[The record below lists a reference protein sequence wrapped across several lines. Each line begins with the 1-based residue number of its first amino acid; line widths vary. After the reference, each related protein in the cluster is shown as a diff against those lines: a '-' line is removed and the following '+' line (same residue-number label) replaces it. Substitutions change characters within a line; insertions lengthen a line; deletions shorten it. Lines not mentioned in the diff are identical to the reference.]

1 MATISGASPR
11 RDPQSGAMSPET
23 PYDRPGFL
31 NSALRNPEWIS
42 RNIFPP
48 TRAIVTG
55 GGRLLASVL
64 GFDSSSSSSSSEC
77 SSCPDDSHDNND
89 DQEVSSQGVHAIED
103 VSVPPFILYVML
115 QKELLISLL
124 KLYAVML
131 REPRSFAGKHKPKH
145 LIEQLLMHETFSTQ
159 ECDKLTD
166 IIKSRVVDSPSIC
179 GLGLGRL
186 DETPE
191 RTCANVEIHGFHNKA
206 VLEAATKL
214 LEDKKSGPNY
224 NSEVPHGTS
233 ALNSVTLKHGVEG
246 EVRSP
251 VDMAKSYMQTC
262 PPWASPSKN
271 NTDFRFPS
279 VAMPLFKEDPPY
291 SIGGNF
297 LYSSKRKRNSP
308 ATGLWNIQDEI
319 RKVRYKANEEMLR
332 NLSSSKNGWSSFPSE
347 HKRVP
352 DSIAANNL
360 GSAKEDK
367 SQGSKRPVDA
377 SVDLAAKS
385 ASHLTKDAFHVDALP
400 RPASLGCQQNLVMQ
414 TTQSIKM
421 EKDETVD
428 VGQRLQPTLYIK
440 TEAHSDDDLDGN
452 HRKESNG
459 SIQPF
464 SRTNEGIAQNSQV
477 EDKNYWTLNEVAVIG
492 SPNGFPSRSNM
503 SSEADKEQ
511 NHRPIISKEDE
522 AVASGVAPEEKRE
535 LLYEASTVNETDAA
549 ASVSQ
554 HSWSMQHE
562 GSPEYQNS
570 PTSKGSSPGIIH
582 FSIEKQQQQ
591 GGKVSRY
598 NMRHRGRHR

>member
-103 VSVPPFILYVML
+103 HVHIRDTIDDNNYLRRCLSC
-115 QKELLISLL
+115 SL
-124 KLYAVML
+124 AGHQ

-233 ALNSVTLKHGVEG
+233 ALNSVTLKHQGVEG

>member
-11 RDPQSGAMSPET
+11 RDPQSGPMSPET

-31 NSALRNPEWIS
+31 NSALRHPEWIS

-55 GGRLLASVL
+55 AGRLLASVL
-64 GFDSSSSSSSSEC
+64 GFDSSSSSSSSSSEC
-77 SSCPDDSHDNND
+77 SSCPGSRVSFNFGCVDCYGFLLQNALLCKPIASWQRVFWDATHYDSHDNND

-103 VSVPPFILYVML
+103 
-115 QKELLISLL
+115 
-124 KLYAVML
+124 
-131 REPRSFAGKHKPKH
+131 REPRSFAGKHKAKH
-145 LIEQLLMHETFSTQ
+145 LIEQLLMHESFSRQ

-191 RTCANVEIHGFHNKA
+191 RTDVEIHGFRNKA

-214 LEDKKSGPNY
+214 LEGKKSGPNY

-246 EVRSP
+246 EVGSP

-262 PPWASPSKN
+262 PSWASPCKN

-279 VAMPLFKEDPPY
+279 VAMPLFKEEPPY
-291 SIGGNF
+291 SIGGSF
-297 LYSSKRKRNSP
+297 MYSSKRKRNSP

-347 HKRVP
+347 NKRVP
-352 DSIAANNL
+352 DSIAANNF
-360 GSAKEDK
+360 GPAKEDK

-377 SVDLAAKS
+377 PVDLAAKS
-385 ASHLTKDAFHVDALP
+385 APHLTKDAFHVDALP
-400 RPASLGCQQNLVMQ
+400 RPASLGCQQNLLYASASLGYFPVNHRFAFMLLELVMKQ
-414 TTQSIKM
+414 VILGYMIVFVANKSSP
-421 EKDETVD
+421 
-428 VGQRLQPTLYIK
+428 PTNV
-440 TEAHSDDDLDGN
+440 SNDDDLDGN

-464 SRTNEGIAQNSQV
+464 SRTNEGITQNSQV

-492 SPNGFPSRSNM
+492 SPNGFPSG
-503 SSEADKEQ
+503 
-511 NHRPIISKEDE
+511 SK
-522 AVASGVAPEEKRE
+522 
-535 LLYEASTVNETDAA
+535 
-549 ASVSQ
+549 
-554 HSWSMQHE
+554 
-562 GSPEYQNS
+562 
-570 PTSKGSSPGIIH
+570 
-582 FSIEKQQQQ
+582 
-591 GGKVSRY
+591 
-598 NMRHRGRHR
+598 